1 MTCWPSLRWRANR
14 NVPLASIYL
23 NLIDFLILFVR
34 KLQNEQRGA
43 VGQEWAARGGVSQ
56 WAGRGPAY
64 ITTFSCPG
72 EHCNQLAR
80 ESKNHRTVWSEN
92 FLWQPA
98 FQNKLH
104 HMFRSVQNV
113 FADCNSTGTFQII
126 FNVCNAIHVLCE
138 CGSTRVCTGMM
149 KLAASRLRERREKG

>member
-1 MTCWPSLRWRANR
+1 MKVVETTTCWPSLRWRANR

-23 NLIDFLILFVR
+23 NLIARFLILFVR
-34 KLQNEQRGA
+34 KLQSEQRGA

-92 FLWQPA
+92 FLWQLA
-98 FQNKLH
+98 FQNKPH
-104 HMFRSVQNV
+104 HMFS
-113 FADCNSTGTFQII
+113 NSTGTFRII

-138 CGSTRVCTGMM
+138 CSAVQHEFAQGWWS
-149 KLAASRLRERREKG
+149 